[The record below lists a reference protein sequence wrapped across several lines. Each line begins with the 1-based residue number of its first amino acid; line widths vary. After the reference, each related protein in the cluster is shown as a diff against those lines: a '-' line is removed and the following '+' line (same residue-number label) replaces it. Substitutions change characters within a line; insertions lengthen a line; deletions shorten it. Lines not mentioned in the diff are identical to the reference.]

1 MLPKFKPQTITQ
13 HEELGDLRF
22 RKLLSQTEWNSLPA
36 AVKKRFSKRLSGGE
50 TAIYTGVVKE
60 VRISKLG
67 RIFAQALRIFGAP
80 LPVFDHVNVP
90 TVVTVTEDV
99 KTGGQIWTR
108 MYANRSGF
116 PQVIH
121 SAKRFSGATGL
132 EEHIGSGINMQ
143 LRVKACKGGI
153 EFISD
158 GFTFLGIR
166 LPRFISPGALTV
178 RRVETTPGM
187 FHFEMFLVHPLLGE
201 LVHQVAEY
209 RDGALP

>member
-1 MLPKFKPQTITQ
+1 MLPRSKPQTITQ
-13 HEELGDLRF
+13 QEELGDLRF
-22 RKLLSQTEWNSLPA
+22 RKLLSQDAWNSLPT

-50 TAIYTGVVKE
+50 TAIYTGIVKE
-60 VRISKLG
+60 VRISKVG
-67 RIFAQALRIFGAP
+67 RIFAQALRILGAP

-132 EEHIGSGINMQ
+132 EEYIGWGINMQ
-143 LRVKACKGGI
+143 LRVKACKGGL
-153 EFISD
+153 EFTSD
-158 GFTFLGIR
+158 GYTFLGIR
-166 LPRFISPGALTV
+166 LPRFVSPGALTV
-178 RRVETTPGM
+178 RHVETTPGM
-187 FHFEMFLVHPLLGE
+187 FHFEMILAHPALGE

-209 RDGALP
+209 RDGGLP